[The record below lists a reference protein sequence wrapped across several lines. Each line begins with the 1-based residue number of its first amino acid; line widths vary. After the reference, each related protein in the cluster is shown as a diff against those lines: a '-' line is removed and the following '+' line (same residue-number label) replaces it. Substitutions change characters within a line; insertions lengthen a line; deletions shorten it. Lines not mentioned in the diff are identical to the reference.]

1 MATTSPKHVVV
12 NCLLKEVEDT
22 LGAYDDEYELIGM
35 TSCQVGTG
43 FGAHVEVILAFRLYE
58 PAELEAGSGLPPG
71 RQRRSPFQAL
81 NGQKKTLDRPTATR
95 ARA

>member
-58 PAELEAGSGLPPG
+58 VELKAAPGLPAG
-71 RQRRSPFQAL
+71 RQRRSPYQPI
-81 NGQKKTLDRPTATR
+81 NGQNKTLDTASR
-95 ARA
+95 AR